1 MVAVSQIRLRQMRE
15 RNGVPEPALRMWLFP
30 WASYATILGMVGI
43 LVAMA
48 LTPDA
53 ATQLYFS
60 LVALVAACIGYAV
73 VRSRRAGLTPHG
85 SIP

>member
-1 MVAVSQIRLRQMRE
+1 MSVPVIAIDGPSGSGKGTIARAVASRLGW
-15 RNGVPEPALRMWLFP
+15 NLLDSGALYR
-30 WASYATILGMVGI
+30 
-43 LVAMA
+43 
-48 LTPDA
+48 
-53 ATQLYFS
+53 